1 MAFNDT
7 LFQLGMDL
15 TRSSTAQEEDH
26 SRAEFNAEVED
37 SETSPVAEQS
47 VISAGTTIYIDLHGA
62 KRLDDVKSAERATKR
77 AVESL
82 GLKLKSLHLDRV
94 AGGGV
99 SGVAVLSSGRLS
111 LQACSRT
118 GFAAVDARGCA
129 GLKPSSALLALADAF
144 QAREAVIQRVRTD
157 SDVAVPALRVVQQPA
172 PRKAQRQKAQAKAA

>member
-15 TRSSTAQEEDH
+15 TRSSTAQKEDH
-26 SRAEFNAEVED
+26 ARAAFTPEVED
-37 SETSPVAEQS
+37 SVTSPVVERS
-47 VISAGTTIYIDLHGA
+47 VSNSAGTTIFIDLHGA

-99 SGVAVLSSGRLS
+99 SGVAVLSSGHLS

-118 GFAAVDARGCA
+118 GFAAVDARGCD
-129 GLKPSSALLALADAF
+129 GLTPSQALLALAGAF
-144 QAREAVIQRVRTD
+144 EAREAVIRRRRPI
-157 SDVAVPALRVVQQPA
+157 SDLAVPALRVVAKA

>member
-26 SRAEFNAEVED
+26 AHAVFNAEVED
-37 SETSPVAEQS
+37 SSLSPITEQS
-47 VISAGTTIYIDLHGA
+47 VPSAGTTIFIDLHGA
-62 KRLDDVKSAERATKR
+62 MRFDDVKSAERATKR

-82 GLKLKSLHLDRV
+82 GLKLKSLHLDCA
-94 AGGGV
+94 AGGDV
-99 SGVAVLSSGRLS
+99 SGVAVLSSGHLS

-129 GLKPSSALLALADAF
+129 GLTPSKALLALAKAF
-144 QAREAVIQRVRTD
+144 EAREAVIQRKRTASVVEMPTVR
-157 SDVAVPALRVVQQPA
+157 VARSAV
-172 PRKAQRQKAQAKAA
+172 RQKAQAKAA

>member
-1 MAFNDT
+1 MAFNDA

-26 SRAEFNAEVED
+26 SRAAFNAEFED
-37 SETSPVAEQS
+37 SELSPAAEQS
-47 VISAGTTIYIDLHGA
+47 VLSAGTTIFIDLHGA
-62 KRLDDVKSAERATKR
+62 MRLDDVKSAERATKR

-94 AGGGV
+94 ADGGV
-99 SGVAVLSSGRLS
+99 AGVAVLGSGHLS

-118 GFAAVDARGCA
+118 GFAAVDARGCD
-129 GLKPSSALLALADAF
+129 GLTPSKALLALASAF
-144 QAREAVIQRVRTD
+144 GAREAVIQRKRTA
-157 SDVAVPALRVVQQPA
+157 SVVEMPATRVVLPA

>member
-15 TRSSTAQEEDH
+15 TRSSTAQKEDH
-26 SRAEFNAEVED
+26 SRAEFNAEVQD
-37 SETSPVAEQS
+37 PVTSPVVEQS
-47 VISAGTTIYIDLHGA
+47 VNTAGTTIFIDLHGA

-77 AVESL
+77 AVERL

-99 SGVAVLSSGRLS
+99 SGVALLSSGHLS

-129 GLKPSSALLALADAF
+129 GLKPEVALLALADAF
-144 QAREAVIQRVRTD
+144 GAREAVIQRKRTL
-157 SDVAVPALRVVQQPA
+157 SDLDVPALRVVVKA
-172 PRKAQRQKAQAKAA
+172 PRKTQRQRAQAKAA

>member
-26 SRAEFNAEVED
+26 SRAAFNAEVED
-37 SETSPVAEQS
+37 SLMSPAPEQS
-47 VISAGTTIYIDLHGA
+47 VPSAGTTIFIDLHGA
-62 KRLDDVKSAERATKR
+62 KRLGDIKSAESATKR
-77 AVESL
+77 AVENL

-99 SGVAVLSSGRLS
+99 SGVAVLSSGHLS

-118 GFAAVDARGCA
+118 GFAAVDTRGCD
-129 GLKPSSALLALADAF
+129 GLTPSKALLALASAF
-144 QAREAVIQRVRTD
+144 EAREAVIQRKRTA
-157 SDVAVPALRVVQQPA
+157 SVVEMPALRVVLPA
-172 PRKAQRQKAQAKAA
+172 PRKAQRQKAHAKAA

>member
-15 TRSSTAQEEDH
+15 TRSSTAQKEDY

-37 SETSPVAEQS
+37 PITSPIVEQS
-47 VISAGTTIYIDLHGA
+47 VNTAGTTIFIDLHGA

-77 AVESL
+77 AVERL

-99 SGVAVLSSGRLS
+99 SGVAVLNSGHLS
-111 LQACSRT
+111 LQACSRS

-129 GLKPSSALLALADAF
+129 GLKPAMALLALADAF
-144 QAREAVIQRVRTD
+144 GAREAVIQRTRAL
-157 SDVAVPALRVVQQPA
+157 SDLDVPALRVIAKA
-172 PRKAQRQKAQAKAA
+172 PRKAQRQRAQAKAA

>member
-15 TRSSTAQEEDH
+15 TRSSTAQKEDH
-26 SRAEFNAEVED
+26 ARAAFNAEVED
-37 SETSPVAEQS
+37 SVTSPVAEPSIQS
-47 VISAGTTIYIDLHGA
+47 SSAGTTIFIDLHGA
-62 KRLDDVKSAERATKR
+62 KCLDDVKSAERAAKR
-77 AVESL
+77 AVQNL

-99 SGVAVLSSGRLS
+99 SGVAVLSSGHLA

-118 GFAAVDARGCA
+118 GFAAVDARGC
-129 GLKPSSALLALADAF
+129 GLAPSQALLALASAF
-144 QAREAVIQRVRTD
+144 EAREAVIRRKRTAT
-157 SDVAVPALRVVQQPA
+157 DVTVPALRVVPQG

>member
-15 TRSSTAQEEDH
+15 TRSSTAQKEDH
-26 SRAEFNAEVED
+26 SHAAFNGKVQERF
-37 SETSPVAEQS
+37 TSTVEQS
-47 VISAGTTIYIDLHGA
+47 ADTTGTTIFIDLHGA
-62 KRLDDVKSAERATKR
+62 KRLDDVKSAERATRR
-77 AVESL
+77 AVETL

-99 SGVAVLSSGRLS
+99 SGVAVLGSGHFS
-111 LQACSRT
+111 LQACTRT

-129 GLKPSSALLALADAF
+129 GLKPEVALMALANAF
-144 QAREAVIQRVRTD
+144 EAREAVIRRKRTV
-157 SDVAVPALRVVQQPA
+157 SDLTVPALRVVPRA